1 MDYLYENKIE
11 RRLRFRQ
18 EQRVA
23 NYVRNGEFYLAN
35 EVIVK
40 YVNDFNFKLIAATIE
55 VMRARE
61 DKVKYK
67 LDYDKLYIQHLDNY
81 SRLARESVL
90 DSFAD
95 RVRVVDDITRDSG
108 EKKDAKDPVLSD
120 DPDA

>member
-1 MDYLYENKIE
+1 
-11 RRLRFRQ
+11 LRFRQ

-95 RVRVVDDITRDSG
+95 RVRVVDDITKEGG